1 MGYLY
6 AAYSA
11 IWFIIFGYLF
21 VISRRHNNLKKEI
34 EFLKQLENEDRGDAQ
49 AF

>member
-11 IWFIIFGYLF
+11 IWLIIFGYLYL
-21 VISRRHNNLKKEI
+21 ISRRHKSLKKEI
-34 EFLKQLENEDRGDAQ
+34 EFLKQLDK
-49 AF
+49 